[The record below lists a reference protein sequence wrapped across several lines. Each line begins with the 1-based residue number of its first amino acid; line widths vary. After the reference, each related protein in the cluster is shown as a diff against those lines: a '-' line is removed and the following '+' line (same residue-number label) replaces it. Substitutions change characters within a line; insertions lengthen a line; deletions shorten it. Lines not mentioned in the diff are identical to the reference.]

1 MFTEVFSGFMGSSE
15 DYESSS
21 AVILGAPLDQTVS
34 FRPGARHGPRQIR
47 SVSEVLEE
55 YSPRLDRD
63 LADFVYSDLGDVA
76 VVPGHV
82 EESLERIAQ
91 CAGKVFLDG
100 KLLVMLGGEH
110 LVTLPAVQRAAQL
123 YPELAV
129 VQFDAHADLRER
141 YLGMDLSHATVMR
154 RIFELIGGARMFQF
168 GIRSGTREEFA
179 LARSSV
185 NFHSGIEIDDIVRT
199 ARRLK
204 GKPVYITLDIDVF
217 DPAYA
222 PGTGT
227 PEPGGCAPDQLFSA
241 LEAFADLNVIGFDLV
256 EVCPP
261 FDQSDRTAIL
271 AAKLVREAI
280 LLFAGNNSRQST
292 S

>member
-1 MFTEVFSGFMGSSE
+1 MFTETFSGFLGSGE
-15 DYESSS
+15 DYQRSS

-55 YSPRLDRD
+55 YSPRLDRG
-63 LADFVYSDLGDVA
+63 LGDFMYTDLGDVA
-76 VVPGHV
+76 VIPGKV

-91 CAGKVFLDG
+91 CAGKVFRDG

-110 LVTLPAVQRAAQL
+110 LVTLPAVRCAAQL

-129 VQFDAHADLRER
+129 VHFDAHADLRER

-154 RIFELIGGARMFQF
+154 RIFEIIGGTRLFQF

-179 LARSSV
+179 FARSSV
-185 NFHSGIEIDDIVRT
+185 NFHPGVNTDDALR
-199 ARRLK
+199 AAQRLR
-204 GKPVYITLDIDVF
+204 GKPVYITLDIDVL
-217 DPAYA
+217 DPAFA

-227 PEPGGCAPDQLFSA
+227 PEPGGCTPDQLFSA

-261 FDQSDRTAIL
+261 YDQSERTAIL
-271 AAKLVREAI
+271 AAKLIREAI
-280 LLFAGNNSRQST
+280 LLFAGHSRQP
-292 S
+292 